1 MNFQKQASL
10 LTLASAVILI
20 LGCSTQPKQAKE
32 EPVLQKTSQAAA
44 ESGGGQY
51 IVIDFSRGGK
61 TLDEG
66 DKEKLRK
73 LTSTA
78 PHSGKIAEYE
88 VLAWADRE
96 YPTEGQKAT
105 SQEVD
110 LAQGRAEAIKD
121 FMKKDLSTTESV
133 NNHNM
138 AKRPGALAEM
148 FKTDDYKTKSTFQ
161 GTGAA
166 PGDHA
171 TAINKIENKASK
183 AVIFVKYE

>member
-10 LTLASAVILI
+10 LILASAVILAI
-20 LGCSTQPKQAKE
+20 GCSTEPKQASE
-32 EPVLQKTSQAAA
+32 QSLSKTAQATAA
-44 ESGGGQY
+44 SGGGQY
-51 IVIDFSRGGK
+51 IVIDFARGGK
-61 TLDEG
+61 SLDER
-66 DKEKLRK
+66 DKEKLRQ
-73 LTSTA
+73 LTSSA

-110 LAQGRAEAIKD
+110 LAQSRADVIKD

-138 AKRPGALAEM
+138 AKRPGALAEVL
-148 FKTDDYKTKSTFQ
+148 KTEDYKTKSTFQ

-183 AVIFVKYE
+183 AVIFVRYE